1 MLMIIQ
7 LYIGN
12 LDFEK
17 MVCSLQ
23 TDLNHI
29 TVAGEDTLLMI
40 DAGEK
45 RLLDTFG
52 EIARFREVSEK
63 L

>member
-23 TDLNHI
+23 TYLNHI
-29 TVAGEDTLLMI
+29 TVAGQDTLLML
-40 DAGEK
+40 DAGGK
-45 RLLDTFG
+45 RLSDTFG
-52 EIARFREVSEK
+52 EIA
-63 L
+63 